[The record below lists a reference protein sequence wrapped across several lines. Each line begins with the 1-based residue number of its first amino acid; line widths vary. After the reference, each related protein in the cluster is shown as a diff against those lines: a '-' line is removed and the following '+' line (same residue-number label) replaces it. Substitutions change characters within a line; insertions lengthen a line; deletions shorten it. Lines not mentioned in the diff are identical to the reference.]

1 MTHFF
6 IVCFFTSSSSFTVI
20 VITVLVYLVL
30 VLRYLVLVLTLVV
43 LVLALVLGD
52 MVLITFLVAA
62 HSLSLQ
68 SNLNPV
74 YNLRPLNSPTNY
86 LVIYLF
92 TITYVNNASPSL
104 HVHTSPLFQVE
115 LEKDDWE

>member
-1 MTHFF
+1 MYI

-52 MVLITFLVAA
+52 MVLITSLAIVLLTFL
-62 HSLSLQ
+62 SFLSRYR
-68 SNLNPV
+68 SHHYVFSRPV
-74 YNLRPLNSPTNY
+74 WP
-86 LVIYLF
+86 
-92 TITYVNNASPSL
+92 
-104 HVHTSPLFQVE
+104 
-115 LEKDDWE
+115 W